1 MLEVFNCALALLS
14 GPVDIPASSS
24 LHAPRCPGIFPW
36 FYLRYLCFVC
46 LDHFQTCQSCLR
58 SLGLLQACKTSTR
71 ACSLTSPDWC
81 VSVDFLCTS
90 AQYYNGF
97 GAESKVTCPT
107 ATRQT
112 PRSGSA
118 CGKRQ
123 SKHEVPCLWVHMM
136 ALAAMCGNIFAFL
149 SNNLRISMVSKYFE
163 SIPYRLNE
171 ETGLIDYDECE
182 KFALRSAVKMRRIYH
197 RATLGSIWGTVPV
210 NCVTSCEP
218 RLDCFPA

>member
-1 MLEVFNCALALLS
+1 MCNLSADLRRIFRSSPLCAMS
-14 GPVDIPASSS
+14 MTAS
-24 LHAPRCPGIFPW
+24 W
-36 FYLRYLCFVC
+36 
-46 LDHFQTCQSCLR
+46 
-58 SLGLLQACKTSTR
+58 
-71 ACSLTSPDWC
+71 DW
-81 VSVDFLCTS
+81 
-90 AQYYNGF
+90 
-97 GAESKVTCPT
+97 TCPMEAICPM